1 VDISA
6 YLRRIA
12 YDGPTVP
19 SAETLRRLHRAHLLA
34 VPFENLDIA
43 RGREIVLEEEVFFQK
58 IVVHGRGGFC
68 YELNGL
74 FAALLRNLGFP
85 VVLLSARVP
94 DADGHRRLEFDHLTL
109 QVEADGLWLAD
120 VGFGDCFLE
129 PLRLIEGLEQPQSGA
144 IYRLVREDGRFVVE
158 RRDDADWNIL
168 YDFSP
173 IPREL
178 AEFVPMCRYHQTSP
192 ASHFT
197 TRHICSRP
205 SAEGRITLAG
215 MRLIENHQGRRAER
229 MLQSESEYYAILRQR
244 FGVVLD

>member
-34 VPFENLDIA
+34 VPFENLDIV
-43 RGREIVLEEEVFFQK
+43 RGREIVLDEDVFFQK

-85 VVLLSARVP
+85 VALLSARVP
-94 DADGHRRLEFDHLTL
+94 DSDGHRRLEFDHLTL

-144 IYRLVREDGRFVVE
+144 TYRLVCAEGRLVVE
-158 RRDDADWNIL
+158 RRDNANWNVL
-168 YDFSP
+168 YDFSQT
-173 IPREL
+173 PREL
-178 AEFVPMCRYHQTSP
+178 ADFVPMCRYHQTSP

-197 TRHICSRP
+197 ARNICSRA
-205 SAEGRITLAG
+205 SADGRITLAD
-215 MRLIENHQGRRAER
+215 MRLIENQQGRRAEQL
-229 MLQSESEYYAILRQR
+229 LQSETEYYAILRER